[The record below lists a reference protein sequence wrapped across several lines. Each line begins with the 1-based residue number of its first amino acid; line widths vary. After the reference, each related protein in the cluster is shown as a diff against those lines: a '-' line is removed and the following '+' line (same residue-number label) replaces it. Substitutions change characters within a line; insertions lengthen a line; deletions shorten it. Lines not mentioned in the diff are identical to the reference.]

1 MQSDREITDSAVI
14 ICPHIQTDCSV
25 AFIQLHPQFYNDDK
39 WRGEMLSLESPLE
52 FVTEAKNMTVIW
64 LLNHLCKLFRAST
77 SGGGPVMGRGSF
89 GTDTNKSI

>member
-1 MQSDREITDSAVI
+1 
-14 ICPHIQTDCSV
+14 
-25 AFIQLHPQFYNDDK
+25 
-39 WRGEMLSLESPLE
+39 MLSLESPLE